1 MHHSRPDKWQMATTK
16 KTFRAPKL
24 GVKGLADEIAAADA
38 YFWAKRIK
46 MEPSMTPREYALT
59 KKNDKLTADL
69 EALEARLGAWQACA
83 TRMAQAYR
91 TNNTRESTRAL
102 AEYSRLLTQEE
113 GKQ

>member
-1 MHHSRPDKWQMATTK
+1 MSHSRPDKWQMATTK

-24 GVKGLADEIAAADA
+24 GVKGLADQIAAADA
-38 YFWAKRIK
+38 HFWAKRIK

-69 EALEARLGAWQACA
+69 EALQVRLAEWQACA
-83 TRMAQAYR
+83 KRLAHAYR
-91 TNNTRESTRAL
+91 DNSTKESTRAFV
-102 AEYSRLLTQEE
+102 EYARLQAQEE